1 MKFGKKGKLS
11 PRYVVPYM
19 ILRRVGDPSSVVP
32 LEGLGISNSLSYEEI
47 LVEILDLRVRFR
59 FLISYVYQCSLVG
72 YCLRYELVVLVV
84 CWTML
89 GSKVRTRVRV
99 MGTTHMKKAMT
110 LGLLA
115 LLTTLFWGL
124 ESKISP
130 FDTIVALDGSGDFKS
145 ITEALQAAPDNSE
158 RRYNIKIKEGIYNEY
173 VFVHKNKTNI
183 TFIGEGTDRTIITGS
198 KSNGTGFK
206 TNETAT
212 VDISGYGFIAQDIT
226 FQNTAGPSMH
236 QAVAT
241 SISADHVVFY
251 RCKFDG
257 YQDTLYT
264 KNGVQ
269 FFRDCE
275 VYGTVDFIFG
285 NAKVILQ
292 NCNIYARRPDDL
304 QNEVTITAQ
313 GRKNKHE
320 DTAIVLQ
327 GCTINVTQDLR
338 EREPKVR
345 VFLGRSWKNHSR
357 TIIMSSFLDEFIDP
371 KGWVEWNGNMEESN
385 KVKEVFYAYITRRIN
400 LIEALIND
408 GNSFHKTIYETYGK
422 EWQFDLSTL
431 SDYLLPRLP
440 SSTMLLNFTSDKVS
454 EYSWLSTFIIQCKT
468 WLLSNVVYSKWLG
481 KENRGILFKKIDD
494 MPKIKDIVL
503 KVVKMKDYKYKDN
516 DKDDEHIIQCDLC
529 PDQYTS
535 TMNDN
540 ENPESPAEAPISD
553 RGRLGGRE

>member
-1 MKFGKKGKLS
+1 M
-11 PRYVVPYM
+11 
-19 ILRRVGDPSSVVP
+19 
-32 LEGLGISNSLSYEEI
+32 
-47 LVEILDLRVRFR
+47 
-59 FLISYVYQCSLVG
+59 Q
-72 YCLRYELVVLVV
+72 
-84 CWTML
+84 
-89 GSKVRTRVRV
+89 
-99 MGTTHMKKAMT
+99 KKAMT

-371 KGWVEWNGNMEESN
+371 EGWVEWNGNKEDIYFGEYNNSGPGANITGRVNWTRILSESD
-385 KVKEVFYAYITRRIN
+385 A
-400 LIEALIND
+400 
-408 GNSFHKTIYETYGK
+408 S
-422 EWQFDLSTL
+422 
-431 SDYLLPRLP
+431 
-440 SSTMLLNFTSDKVS
+440 NFTARKFLDGHK
-454 EYSWLSTFIIQCKT
+454 WIP
-468 WLLSNVVYSKWLG
+468 SKIPNTLD
-481 KENRGILFKKIDD
+481 LFK
-494 MPKIKDIVL
+494 M
-503 KVVKMKDYKYKDN
+503 
-516 DKDDEHIIQCDLC
+516 
-529 PDQYTS
+529 
-535 TMNDN
+535 
-540 ENPESPAEAPISD
+540 
-553 RGRLGGRE
+553 